1 MHGELSWRLH
11 ISWRCEHGLSSEE
24 GRLYLLRSTRLD
36 DGRPSLS
43 AHFRRKSLRDTL
55 GPAESINP
63 ESFAIREKE
72 MSRIYPTCSPDGFR
86 NIATFPVGTK
96 QDRIVDLLHRSSCL
110 RIRKLRGH
118 LG

>member
-36 DGRPSLS
+36 DGRP
-43 AHFRRKSLRDTL
+43 RSLRIFDVNLYMTL
-55 GPAESINP
+55 LVRLSISILRASP
-63 ESFAIREKE
+63 SAKR
-72 MSRIYPTCSPDGFR
+72 MSGIYPTCSPDGFR
-86 NIATFPVGTK
+86 NIAIFPVGTG
-96 QDRIVDLLHRSSCL
+96 QDRIVDLLHRSGCL
-110 RIRKLRGH
+110 RIGKLRGH